1 MLLFTVC
8 QKPSKMTP
16 PKRDLWIEATTC
28 ASSYTEANSK
38 HVVSSFGFDDD
49 NKTRLAPW
57 PYTQV
62 LGKHMSERILTW
74 FWGRRRGW
82 PMTNAKQNYQQHK
95 DKSNNKKY
103 TSWSTQS
110 HTPNTGWVTQMT
122 LTVHGLAHAIEPQM
136 WGQKGV
142 EQSRAGWR
150 ATRYQ
155 SRVDPNRGRAGN
167 VWKAAG
173 RQKTALLAFDQAGVT
188 RVTCIQTSSAW
199 VSTLTCE
206 KIDQSHLTYVK
217 RSKLPSTIRC
227 MGH

>member
-1 MLLFTVC
+1 MQNKITNSIKIC
-8 QKPSKMTP
+8 P
-16 PKRDLWIEATTC
+16 TTKNT
-28 ASSYTEANSK
+28 A
-38 HVVSSFGFDDD
+38 
-49 NKTRLAPW
+49 
-57 PYTQV
+57 
-62 LGKHMSERILTW
+62 
-74 FWGRRRGW
+74 
-82 PMTNAKQNYQQHK
+82 
-95 DKSNNKKY
+95 

-110 HTPNTGWVTQMT
+110 HPPNTGWVTQMT

-142 EQSRAGWR
+142 EQSRAGGR

-217 RSKLPSTIRC
+217 RSKLPSTNRC
-227 MGH
+227 IGQKAHNLQIYFYVEGNLCTQLLTPGIHFASAGSLIARQCSARWIWFRQN